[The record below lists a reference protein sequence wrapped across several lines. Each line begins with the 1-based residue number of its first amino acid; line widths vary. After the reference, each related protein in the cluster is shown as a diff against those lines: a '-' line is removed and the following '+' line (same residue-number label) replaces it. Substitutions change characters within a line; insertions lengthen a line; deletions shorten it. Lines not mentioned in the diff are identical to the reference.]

1 MMTESMMPQSSQVVP
16 DLTPNAQE
24 AAAGMRDLN
33 PFDGQNPLLDAL
45 GRVELRLQRLHTKVL
60 AGKVV
65 EAIGTVV
72 KVALPG
78 VGVGDLCEFRK
89 PDGRPLCFGEVVGFA
104 GELAVVAVLGESQ
117 GISAQIQVFPAGA
130 AQSVEVSEE
139 LQGRILDGMGRL
151 SDGGPPLTKP
161 GVLWPIYNDPP
172 PPMTR
177 KVINKPLPMQVR
189 VLDGLLTV
197 GEGQRVGVFAAAGVG
212 KSTILSQLV
221 KGADVDIRVIA
232 LIGERGRE
240 VREFVEHSLGPEGMA
255 KSIVVCATSDR
266 SSLERARAAYL
277 ATSIAEYFR
286 DQDKKVLLLMDSVT
300 RFARALREIGLSAGE
315 PPARQG
321 FPPSVFST
329 LPRLLERSGMG
340 PRGSITALYTVLV
353 EGDDMTEPIADET
366 RSILDG
372 HIILSRDL
380 AAANHFPAVDV
391 LASASRVMSMID
403 TPDHLKM
410 AGRIRELMSAYKR
423 SELLVKIG
431 EYKKGADPLID
442 EALDKWPRIQRF
454 LRQATTEFTAFDE
467 TQNQLRALVN

>member
-1 MMTESMMPQSSQVVP
+1 MSAVLSPPSAPSPSEDPPLQTSLG
-16 DLTPNAQE
+16 D
-24 AAAGMRDLN
+24 R
-33 PFDGQNPLLDAL
+33 NPLVDAL
-45 GRVELRLQRLHTKVL
+45 GRVELRLQRLRTKVT

-65 EAIGTVV
+65 EAVGTVV
-72 KVALPG
+72 KVAMQG

-89 PDGRPLCFGEVVGFA
+89 PDGQTLCFGEVVGFA
-104 GELAVVAVLGESQ
+104 ADLAIVAVLGESQ

-151 SDGGPPLTKP
+151 CDGGPPLTRP
-161 GVLWPIYNDPP
+161 GVLQPIYNDPP
-172 PPMTR
+172 PPLQR
-177 KVINKPLPMQVR
+177 QIIDRPLPMRVR
-189 VLDGLLTV
+189 VLDALLTV

-221 KGADVDIRVIA
+221 KGAEADVRVIA

-240 VREFVEHSLGPEGMA
+240 VREFVEHSLGKDGMA

-277 ATSIAEYFR
+277 ATAIAEYFR
-286 DQDKKVLLLMDSVT
+286 DQGKKVLLLMDSVT

-321 FPPSVFST
+321 FPPSVFAT

-340 PRGSITALYTVLV
+340 AKGSITALYTVLV

-380 AAANHFPAVDV
+380 AASNHFPAVDV
-391 LASASRVMSMID
+391 LSSASRVMSMID
-403 TPDHLKM
+403 TPEHLKL
-410 AGRIRELMSAYKR
+410 AGRLRELMSAYKR
-423 SELLVKIG
+423 SEILVKIG
-431 EYKKGADPLID
+431 EYKKGTDPLID
-442 EALDKWPRIQRF
+442 EALDKWPRIMQF
-454 LRQATTEFTAFDE
+454 LRQGTLEFTEFDD
-467 TQNQLRALVN
+467 TQKMLRALVG

>member
-1 MMTESMMPQSSQVVP
+1 MDASPWP
-16 DLTPNAQE
+16 ALPALP
-24 AAAGMRDLN
+24 AR
-33 PFDGQNPLLDAL
+33 NPLPDAL
-45 GRVELRLQRLHTKVL
+45 GRSAMRLERLRTQVT

-78 VGVGDLCEFRK
+78 VGVGDLVEFRQ
-89 PDGRPLCFGEVVGFA
+89 PDGRQLCFGEVVGFQ
-104 GELAVVAVLGESQ
+104 GDLALVAVLGESQ
-117 GISAQIQVFPAGA
+117 GISAQVQVFPAGA
-130 AQSVEVSEE
+130 AQSVEVSDE
-139 LQGRILDGMGRL
+139 LLCRILDGMGRL
-151 SDGGPPLTKP
+151 CDGGPPLTRP
-161 GVLWPIYNDPP
+161 GTLRPIYNDPP
-172 PPMTR
+172 PPLQR
-177 KVINKPLPMQVR
+177 QIISRPMAMGVR

-197 GEGQRVGVFAAAGVG
+197 GEGQRVGVFAAAGGG

-221 KGADVDIRVIA
+221 KGASADIRVIA

-277 ATSIAEYFR
+277 ATAIAEHFR
-286 DQDKKVLLLMDSVT
+286 DQGQKVLLLMDSVT

-321 FPPSVFST
+321 FPPSVFAT

-340 PRGSITALYTVLV
+340 AVGSITALYTVLV

-372 HIILSRDL
+372 HIVLSREL
-380 AAANHFPAVDV
+380 ASANHFPAVDV
-391 LASASRVMSMID
+391 LASASRVMGMVAS
-403 TPDHLKM
+403 PEHLRL
-410 AGRIRELMSAYKR
+410 AGRVRELMAAYKR
-423 SELLVKIG
+423 SEILVKIG
-431 EYKKGADPLID
+431 EYKRGADPVID
-442 EALDKWPRIQRF
+442 EALEKWPRILQF
-454 LRQATTEFTAFDE
+454 LRQGTTEFTRFAE
-467 TQNQLRALVN
+467 TQKALQALVG

>member
-1 MMTESMMPQSSQVVP
+1 MNMPT
-16 DLTPNAQE
+16 LETA
-24 AAAGMRDLN
+24 
-33 PFDGQNPLLDAL
+33 NPLLDSLA
-45 GRVELRLQRLHTKVL
+45 RVDLRLQRLRTKVM

-72 KVALPG
+72 KVALQG
-78 VGVGDLCEFRK
+78 VGVGDLVEFRK
-89 PDGRPLCFGEVVGFA
+89 PDGTTLCFGETVGFQ
-104 GELAVVAVLGESQ
+104 GDLVIVAVLGESQ
-117 GISAQIQVFPAGA
+117 GISAQVQVFPAGA
-130 AQSVEVSEE
+130 AQSVEVSDE
-139 LQGRILDGMGRL
+139 LRGRILDGMGRL
-151 SDGGPPLTKP
+151 CDGGPPLSKP

-177 KVINKPLPMQVR
+177 QIIDRPLPMRVR

-221 KGADVDIRVIA
+221 KGAQADVRVIA

-240 VREFVEHSLGPEGMA
+240 VREFVEHSLGPDGMA
-255 KSIVVCATSDR
+255 MSIVVCATSDR

-277 ATSIAEYFR
+277 ATAIAEYFR
-286 DQDKKVLLLMDSVT
+286 DQGQKVLLLMDSVT

-321 FPPSVFST
+321 FPPSVFAT

-340 PRGSITALYTVLV
+340 AKGSITALFTVLV

-372 HIILSRDL
+372 HIILSRNL
-380 AAANHFPAVDV
+380 AAANHYPAIDI
-391 LASASRVMSMID
+391 LASTSRVQNAVVSRE
-403 TPDHLKM
+403 HRSA
-410 AGRIRELMSAYKR
+410 AGRLRELMAKYSEV
-423 SELLVKIG
+423 ELLVKIG
-431 EYKKGADPLID
+431 EYKRGGDAMTD
-442 EALDKWPRIQRF
+442 EAIDKIEAIREF
-454 LRQATTEFTAFDE
+454 LRQRTEDRSPFTAAQAGL
-467 TQNQLRALVN
+467 TALTGIDVPPTEIGIA

>member
-1 MMTESMMPQSSQVVP
+1 MAAVMEPAMQAPPQAVP
-16 DLTPNAQE
+16 LPSLH
-24 AAAGMRDLN
+24 GPR
-33 PFDGQNPLLDAL
+33 NPLLDAL
-45 GRVELRLQRLHTKVL
+45 GRSELRLERLRTKVT

-72 KVALPG
+72 KVALQG
-78 VGVGDLCEFRK
+78 VGVGDLVEFRK
-89 PDGRPLCFGEVVGFA
+89 PDGQAMCFGEVVGFQ
-104 GELAVVAVLGESQ
+104 GDLVIVAVLGESQ
-117 GISAQIQVFPAGA
+117 GISAQVQVFPAGA

-151 SDGGPPLTKP
+151 ADGGPPLTRP
-161 GVLWPIYNDPP
+161 GVLQPIYADPP
-172 PPMTR
+172 
-177 KVINKPLPMQVR
+177 KPLERQLIDRPMPMRVR
-189 VLDGLLTV
+189 VLDSMLTV
-197 GEGQRVGVFAAAGVG
+197 GEGQRVGVFAAAGGG
-212 KSTILSQLV
+212 KSTILSQIV
-221 KGADVDIRVIA
+221 KGAAADIRVIA

-240 VREFVEHSLGPEGMA
+240 VREFVEHSLGKDGMA

-277 ATSIAEYFR
+277 ATAIAEYFR
-286 DQDKKVLLLMDSVT
+286 DQGLKVLLMMDSVT

-321 FPPSVFST
+321 FPPSVFAT

-340 PRGSITALYTVLV
+340 AKGSITALYTVLV

-372 HIILSRDL
+372 HIILSREL

-391 LASASRVMSMID
+391 MVSASRVMSMIA
-403 TPDHLKM
+403 TPEHLKL
-410 AGRIRELMSAYKR
+410 AGRMRELMAAYKR
-423 SELLVKIG
+423 SEILVKIG

-442 EALDKWPRIQRF
+442 EALEKWPRILQF
-454 LRQATTEFTAFDE
+454 LRQGTLEFTEFAE
-467 TQNQLRALVN
+467 TQKALKALVG

>member
-1 MMTESMMPQSSQVVP
+1 MIPDAIEKPQTLDGLSDNP
-16 DLTPNAQE
+16 LMDGLTRL
-24 AAAGMRDLN
+24 GMRL
-33 PFDGQNPLLDAL
+33 
-45 GRVELRLQRLHTKVL
+45 ERLHTKVL

-72 KVALPG
+72 KVALQG
-78 VGVGDLCEFRK
+78 VGVGDLVEFRK
-89 PDGRPLCFGEVVGFA
+89 PDGTTLCFGETVGFQ
-104 GELAVVAVLGESQ
+104 GDLLIVAVLGESQ
-117 GISAQIQVFPAGA
+117 GISAQVQVFPAGA

-151 SDGGPPLTKP
+151 CDGGPPLSKP
-161 GVLWPIYNDPP
+161 GVMWPIYNDPP

-177 KVINKPLPMQVR
+177 QIIDRPMPMRVR

-221 KGADVDIRVIA
+221 KGAEADVRVIA

-240 VREFVEHSLGPEGMA
+240 VREFVEHSLGADGMA

-286 DQDKKVLLLMDSVT
+286 DQGQKVLLLMDSVT

-321 FPPSVFST
+321 FPPSVFAT

-340 PRGSITALYTVLV
+340 ATGSITALYTVLV

-380 AAANHFPAVDV
+380 ASANHFPAVDV
-391 LASASRVMSMID
+391 LASASRVMSMIAGAE
-403 TPDHLKM
+403 HLKT
-410 AGRIRELMSAYKR
+410 AGRLRELMAAYKR
-423 SELLVKIG
+423 SEILIKIG
-431 EYKKGADPLID
+431 EYKKGADPIID
-442 EALDKWPRIQRF
+442 QALDKWPRIMQF
-454 LRQATTEFTAFDE
+454 LRQGTREFTSFED
-467 TQNQLRALVN
+467 TLNQLKALVG

>member
-1 MMTESMMPQSSQVVP
+1 MTE
-16 DLTPNAQE
+16 L
-24 AAAGMRDLN
+24 AANLVAEKYN
-33 PFDGQNPLLDAL
+33 PFEGENPLWDTL
-45 GRVELRLQRLHTKVL
+45 GRVELRLQRLHTKVM

-65 EAIGTVV
+65 EAVGTVV

-89 PDGRPLCFGEVVGFA
+89 PDGGVLCFGEVVGFA
-104 GELAVVAVLGESQ
+104 GELAIVAVLGESQ

-151 SDGGPPLTKP
+151 ADGGPPLTKP

-172 PPMTR
+172 APMTR
-177 KVINKPLPMQVR
+177 QVIDRPMPMRVR

-197 GEGQRVGVFAAAGVG
+197 GEGQRIGVFAAAGGG

-221 KGADVDIRVIA
+221 KGAEADVRVIA

-286 DQDKKVLLLMDSVT
+286 DQGKRVLLLMDSVT

-372 HIILSRDL
+372 HIILSREL

-391 LASASRVMSMID
+391 LLSASRVMSMID
-403 TPDHLKM
+403 TPEHLKL
-410 AGRIRELMSAYKR
+410 AGRVRELMAAYKR
-423 SELLVKIG
+423 SEILVKIG
-431 EYKKGADPLID
+431 EYKKGSDPLID
-442 EALDKWPRIQRF
+442 EALDKWPRIQQF
-454 LRQATTEFTAFDE
+454 LRQGTTEYTEFDD
-467 TQNQLRALVN
+467 TLAQLKALVS

>member
-1 MMTESMMPQSSQVVP
+1 MTLAASAPP
-16 DLTPNAQE
+16 E
-24 AAAGMRDLN
+24 AAAGPVVALIN
-33 PFDGQNPLLDAL
+33 AGPNPLLDSLARL
-45 GRVELRLQRLHTKVL
+45 DMRLERLRTKVM

-65 EAIGTVV
+65 EAIGTTV
-72 KVALPG
+72 KVALQG
-78 VGVGDLCEFRK
+78 VGVGDLVEFRK
-89 PDGRPLCFGEVVGFA
+89 PDGTTLCFGETVGFQ
-104 GELAVVAVLGESQ
+104 GDLLIVAVLGESQ
-117 GISAQIQVFPAGA
+117 GISAQVQVFPAGA

-151 SDGGPPLTKP
+151 CDGGPPLSKP

-177 KVINKPLPMQVR
+177 QIIDRPLPMRVR

-197 GEGQRVGVFAAAGVG
+197 GEGQRVGVFAAAGGG

-221 KGADVDIRVIA
+221 KGAQADVRVIA

-286 DQDKKVLLLMDSVT
+286 DQGKKVLLLMDSVT

-321 FPPSVFST
+321 FPPSVFAT

-340 PRGSITALYTVLV
+340 AKGSITALYTVLV

-391 LASASRVMSMID
+391 LASASRVMSMIAD
-403 TPDHLKM
+403 PEHLKT
-410 AGRIRELMSAYKR
+410 AGRLRELMAAYKR
-423 SELLVKIG
+423 SEILIKIG
-431 EYKKGADPLID
+431 EYKKGADAVID
-442 EALDKWPRIQRF
+442 EALDKWPRIMQF
-454 LRQATTEFTAFDE
+454 LRQGTREFTDFQD
-467 TQNQLRALVN
+467 TLKQLKTLVG

>member
-1 MMTESMMPQSSQVVP
+1 MGADLFTVDRHPIQAAPMPAMEVLDQLERELACVS
-16 DLTPNAQE
+16 
-24 AAAGMRDLN
+24 
-33 PFDGQNPLLDAL
+33 NPLEDGLA
-45 GRVELRLQRLHTKVL
+45 RVDMRLERLRTKVV

-72 KVALPG
+72 KVALQG

-89 PDGRPLCFGEVVGFA
+89 PDGHTLCFGEVVGFQ
-104 GELAVVAVLGESQ
+104 GDLAIVAVLGESQ

-130 AQSVEVSEE
+130 AQSVEVSDE

-151 SDGGPPLTKP
+151 ADGGPPLTKP

-172 PPMTR
+172 PPMQR
-177 KVINKPLPMQVR
+177 QMIHQPLPMRVR
-189 VLDGLLTV
+189 VLDGMLTV
-197 GEGQRVGVFAAAGVG
+197 GEGQRIGVFAAAGGG

-221 KGADVDIRVIA
+221 KGAAADVRVIA

-240 VREFVEHSLGPEGMA
+240 VREFVEQSLGPEGMA

-286 DQDKKVLLLMDSVT
+286 DQGKKVLLLMDSVT

-321 FPPSVFST
+321 FPPSVFAT

-340 PRGSITALYTVLV
+340 AKGSITALYTVLV

-372 HIILSRDL
+372 HIILSREL

-403 TPDHLKM
+403 TPEHLKM
-410 AGRIRELMSAYKR
+410 AGRIRELMAAYKR
-423 SELLVKIG
+423 SEILVKIG
-431 EYKKGADPLID
+431 EYKRGADPLID
-442 EALDKWPRIQRF
+442 EALDKWPKIMQF
-454 LRQATTEFTAFDE
+454 LRQGTTEFSSFEE
-467 TQNQLRALVN
+467 TQAAMKALVG